1 MTAVTFCPQ
10 ASDRSPTIARSLT
23 CGRDNNSRSISRA
36 NTFSPPVLMI
46 SAFRRPWIKYA
57 GLRAHDLDFP
67 SPEPGTRRR
76 MAISPVLNHPSC
88 VNSFFVASGKERQ
101 GKIQLRRQSN
111 FKGYWRNPD
120 TVSISSP
127 YFMRFSVLFVSS
139 VSQSRTSTPGSG
151 HPTLFSTRST
161 SSRPHESAMPTSVIP

>member
-1 MTAVTFCPQ
+1 MTTATFYPQ
-10 ASDRSPTIARSLT
+10 ASDGSPTIARSLT

-36 NTFSPPVLMI
+36 GTFSPPVLMI
-46 SAFRRPWIKYA
+46 SAFRHPWIKYA
-57 GLRAHDLDFP
+57 GLRAHDPDFP

-101 GKIQLRRQSN
+101 GKIQLRRQSI

-127 YFMRFSVLFVSS
+127 YSMRFSVLFVSC
-139 VSQSRTSTPGSG
+139 TSTPGSG